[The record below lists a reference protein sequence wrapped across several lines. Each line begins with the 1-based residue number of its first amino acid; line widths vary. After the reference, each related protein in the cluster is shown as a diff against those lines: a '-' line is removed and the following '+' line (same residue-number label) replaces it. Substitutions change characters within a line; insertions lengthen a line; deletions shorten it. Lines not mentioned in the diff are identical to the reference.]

1 MSSIVAGVIYLLV
14 LAVGGFIGGAVGF
27 MVILLD
33 FAVFGM
39 GIYYESRIEHIQ
51 KASRRRAE
59 NLIEMHKAIENVD
72 YEEAFFRNKEE

>member
-1 MSSIVAGVIYLLV
+1 MSSIVAGVVFLSV
-14 LAVGGFIGGAVGF
+14 MAVGGFIGGAVGF

-39 GIYYESRIEHIQ
+39 GIYYECRIEHIQ

-59 NLIEMHKAIENVD
+59 NLIEMHKAIENAD
-72 YEEAFFRNKEE
+72 YEDFFEYEED